1 MADLKGNIGSS
12 IFDVLTSNYRIVSM
26 RCIVMRFATRLAGVL
41 VLLATMALTVT
52 TASATHLSNPKTVSC
67 NAQTHDVTVTIVV
80 FGGANDSGNSN
91 TEYVSINGTGVDE
104 IDFGYGIPDGT
115 YSRTVHL
122 DAAVPGAQV
131 SVSDGDTTVS
141 TTCGDFFSGPA
152 IPSSFQLRSVTCNTP
167 VYSQPAGTP
176 VSGTDITAGQ
186 TWYVSPTPVMAADGT
201 SWTEIFTSSSPD
213 GFIPT
218 SCVG

>member
-1 MADLKGNIGSS
+1 
-12 IFDVLTSNYRIVSM
+12 V
-26 RCIVMRFATRLAGVL
+26 RCIVMRFVIRFAGVFA
-41 VLLATMALTVT
+41 LLATMALTVT

-67 NAQTHDVTVTIVV
+67 NAQTRDVTVTIEV
-80 FGGANDSGNSN
+80 FGGANDTGNSN
-91 TEYVSINGTGVDE
+91 VEEVRINGNLVDV
-104 IDFGYGIPDGT
+104 IDFGYGIPDGI

-122 DAAVPGAQV
+122 DGAVPGAQV

-167 VYSQPAGTP
+167 VYDQPAGTP
-176 VSGTDITAGQ
+176 VSGTEITAGQ
-186 TWYVSPTPVMAADGT
+186 TWYISPTPVMAANGT